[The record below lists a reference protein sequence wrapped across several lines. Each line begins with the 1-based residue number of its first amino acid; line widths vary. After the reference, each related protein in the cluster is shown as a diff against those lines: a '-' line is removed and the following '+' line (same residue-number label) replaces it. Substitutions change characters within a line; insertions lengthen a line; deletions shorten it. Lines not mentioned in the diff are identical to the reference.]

1 VSQPERLLLDT
12 HVWLWLA
19 LGTSGRIAPASLR
32 ALEETGRSS
41 GLMVSIISIWEL
53 ALLVARERVVLP
65 LPLNDW
71 VGLALSRPEIRLVGL
86 SRPNTVIDSVN
97 LPGELHADPADRFL
111 IATAR
116 NRRATLATHDDRIIA
131 YGQLGHVKVLRV

>member
-1 VSQPERLLLDT
+1 VTQPVRLLLDT

-19 LGTSGRIAPASLR
+19 LGTSGKIAPAPLK
-32 ALEETGRSS
+32 ALEETARSS

-53 ALLVARERVVLP
+53 ALLVARERVILP

-116 NRRATLATHDDRIIA
+116 NRRATLATRDDRIIA